1 MAGMTWPLGR
11 RGLQVADQPM
21 QQAPPRDPAPHP
33 SPATRDHA
41 PPPTAQQ
48 PGGTGGDAAPQEASQ
63 PPPSPRRHHW
73 LLFTAGVALVAVAG
87 VALLT
92 WDAPLA
98 RGRNP
103 QTEDAYV
110 DGDTTPLS
118 ARVQGYIRRLPVV
131 DNQAVHAG
139 DLIAQLDDDDYRA
152 QYEQAQAQAGVAAAM
167 LQSLDERE
175 VALRLQV
182 DQAVASLDAARAGL
196 VSTGPEVLRQR
207 TLAPTDAGLGRNVDA
222 ANAEAQVTGAGVDR
236 AGAQLDAMR
245 RQLDVLAAQRR
256 QAQATLAARQAD
268 ARLAAITL
276 DWTRIRAPEDGT
288 LGARAVRVGTLV
300 APGTAVIGITPLDAV
315 WVTANFTERQI
326 AHLRPGLPARLRV
339 DAFPGQVLD
348 GHVAGLSPGTG
359 ATFSGLPADNTTGN
373 YTKVVQRVPVKIAI
387 DWGSSPLRGLV
398 RPGMSVSA
406 LVATDAN
413 APPAPRNGR

>member
-1 MAGMTWPLGR
+1 MIGMSRSLGQ
-11 RGLQVADQPM
+11 RGLEVGDQPM
-21 QQAPPRDPAPHP
+21 QQAPIRDPAPHP
-33 SPATRDHA
+33 SPAIRDPA
-41 PPPTAQQ
+41 PPPAAEQ
-48 PGGTGGDAAPQEASQ
+48 PSGTGDAVPQDASQ
-63 PPPSPRRHHW
+63 PPPSPPRHW
-73 LLFTAGVALVAVAG
+73 LLFAAGVALVAVAG
-87 VALLT
+87 VALLI

-98 RGRNP
+98 RKRNP

-118 ARVQGYIRRLPVV
+118 ARVQGYIRRLPVT

-152 QYEQAQAQAGVAAAM
+152 QYEQAQAQTGVAAAM

-196 VSTGPEVLRQR
+196 VSTGPEAVRQR
-207 TLAPTDAGLGRNVDA
+207 VLAPTAAGLGRNVDA
-222 ANAEAQVTGAGVDR
+222 ADAEAQVTGAGVDR
-236 AGAQLDAMR
+236 ARAQLDSMR

-276 DWTRIRAPEDGT
+276 DWTHIRAPVDGT

-300 APGTAVIGITPLDAV
+300 APGTPVISITPLDSI

-326 AHLRPGLPARLRV
+326 GDLQPGLRARLRV

-387 DWGSSPLRGLV
+387 DWNGSPLRGLV

-406 LVATDAN
+406 LVATDAT
-413 APPAPRNGR
+413 APAAPRNAR

>member
-1 MAGMTWPLGR
+1 MAGMSRSLGR
-11 RGLQVADQPM
+11 RGLEVADQPM
-21 QQAPPRDPAPHP
+21 QQAPTRDPAPHP
-33 SPATRDHA
+33 SPAIRDPA
-41 PPPTAQQ
+41 PPPAAEQS
-48 PGGTGGDAAPQEASQ
+48 GGIRRDAAPQDASQ
-63 PPPSPRRHHW
+63 PPPAPPKRHW
-73 LLFTAGVALVAVAG
+73 LLFAAGAVLVAVAG
-87 VALLT
+87 LALLT
-92 WDAPLA
+92 WDSPLA

-118 ARVQGYIRRLPVV
+118 ARVQGYIRRLPIV

-152 QYEQAQAQAGVAAAM
+152 QSEQAQAQAGVAAAM

-196 VSTGPEVLRQR
+196 VSSGPEVVRQR
-207 TLAPTDAGLGRNVDA
+207 ILAPTAAGLGRNVDA

-236 AGAQLDAMR
+236 AGAQLDSMR
-245 RQLDVLAAQRR
+245 RQLEVLAAQRR
-256 QAQATLAARQAD
+256 QAQATLGARQAD
-268 ARLAAITL
+268 ARLAGITL
-276 DWTRIRAPEDGT
+276 DWTHIRAPVDGT

-300 APGTAVIGITPLDAV
+300 SPGTPVISITPLDSI
-315 WVTANFTERQI
+315 WVTANFTERQVGD
-326 AHLRPGLPARLRV
+326 LQPGLPARLRV

-387 DWGSSPLRGLV
+387 DWNGSPLRGLV

-413 APPAPRNGR
+413 APAAPRSAR

>member
-1 MAGMTWPLGR
+1 MTQSLGR
-11 RGLQVADQPM
+11 RGLEVADQPM
-21 QQAPPRDPAPHP
+21 QQAPIRDPAPHP
-33 SPATRDHA
+33 SRATPDHA
-41 PPPTAQQ
+41 PPPAPEQ
-48 PGGTGGDAAPQEASQ
+48 PGGTAGDATPKQEANQ
-63 PPPSPRRHHW
+63 PPSPPKRHW
-73 LLFTAGVALVAVAG
+73 LLFAAGVALVAVAG

-152 QYEQAQAQAGVAAAM
+152 QFEQAQAQAGVAAAM

-196 VSTGPEVLRQR
+196 VSSGPEVVRQR
-207 TLAPTDAGLGRNVDA
+207 ILAPTAAGLGRNVDA

-236 AGAQLDAMR
+236 AGAQLDSMR
-245 RQLDVLAAQRR
+245 RQLEVLAAQRR
-256 QAQATLAARQAD
+256 QAQATLGARQAD
-268 ARLAAITL
+268 ARLAGITL
-276 DWTRIRAPEDGT
+276 DWTHIRAPVDGT

-300 APGTAVIGITPLDAV
+300 SPGTPVISITPLDSI
-315 WVTANFTERQI
+315 WVTANFTERQVGD
-326 AHLRPGLPARLRV
+326 LQPGLPARLRV

-387 DWGSSPLRGLV
+387 DWNGSPLRGLV

-413 APPAPRNGR
+413 APAAPRNAR

>member
-1 MAGMTWPLGR
+1 
-11 RGLQVADQPM
+11 M
-21 QQAPPRDPAPHP
+21 QQAPVRDPAPHP
-33 SPATRDHA
+33 SPSTRDPA
-41 PPPTAQQ
+41 PPPTAEQ
-48 PGGTGGDAAPQEASQ
+48 PGRTEGDAAPPDGSQ
-63 PPPSPRRHHW
+63 PPPKRHW
-73 LLFTAGVALVAVAG
+73 MLFAAGVALVAAAG
-87 VALLT
+87 VALLA

-98 RGRNP
+98 RERNP

-118 ARVQGYIRRLPVV
+118 ARVQGYVRRLPVA
-131 DNQAVHAG
+131 DNQPVHAG
-139 DLIAQLDDDDYRA
+139 DLIAQFDDDDYRA
-152 QYEQAQAQAGVAAAM
+152 QLEQAQAQAGVAAAM
-167 LQSLDERE
+167 LQSLDQRE

-196 VSTGPEVLRQR
+196 LSTGPEALRQR
-207 TLAPTDAGLGRNVDA
+207 TLAPTDAGLGRSVDT
-222 ANAEAQVTGAGVDR
+222 ANAEAQVTGAAVDR

-256 QAQATLAARQAD
+256 QAQAALAARQAD

-276 DWTRIRAPEDGT
+276 DWTRIRAPVDGM
-288 LGARAVRVGTLV
+288 LGARAVRVGVLV
-300 APGTAVIGITPLDAV
+300 APGTAVVAITPLDTV

-326 AHLRPGLPARLRV
+326 AHLQPGAPARLRV

-348 GHVAGLSPGTG
+348 GHVAGLSPGAG
-359 ATFSGLPADNTTGN
+359 ATFSGLPADNATGN

-406 LVATDAN
+406 LVATGAN
-413 APPAPRNGR
+413 APAAPRNAR

>member
-1 MAGMTWPLGR
+1 
-11 RGLQVADQPM
+11 VADQPM
-21 QQAPPRDPAPHP
+21 QQVTARDPAPHP
-33 SPATRDHA
+33 SSPTRDPA
-41 PPPTAQQ
+41 PLPAAEQ
-48 PGGTGGDAAPQEASQ
+48 PGGTGGDAAPQDGSQ
-63 PPPSPRRHHW
+63 PPSPPKRHW
-73 LLFTAGVALVAVAG
+73 LLFAAGVALVAAAG
-87 VALLT
+87 VALLA

-98 RGRNP
+98 RERNP

-118 ARVQGYIRRLPVV
+118 ARVQGYVRRLPVA
-131 DNQAVHAG
+131 DNQPVHAG

-152 QYEQAQAQAGVAAAM
+152 QLEQAQAQAGVAAAM
-167 LQSLDERE
+167 LQSLDGRE

-182 DQAVASLDAARAGL
+182 DQSLASLDAARAGL
-196 VSTGPEVLRQR
+196 VSTGPEALRQR
-207 TLAPTDAGLGRNVDA
+207 TLAPTDAGLGRSVDT
-222 ANAEAQVTGAGVDR
+222 ANAEAQVTGAAVDR
-236 AGAQLDAMR
+236 AQAQLDAMR
-245 RQLDVLAAQRR
+245 QQLDVLAAQRR

-268 ARLAAITL
+268 TRLAAITL
-276 DWTRIRAPEDGT
+276 DWTRIRAPVDGV

-300 APGTAVIGITPLDAV
+300 APGTAVIAITPLDTV

-326 AHLRPGLPARLRV
+326 AHLQPGVPARLRV

-413 APPAPRNGR
+413 APAAPRNAR

>member
-1 MAGMTWPLGR
+1 
-11 RGLQVADQPM
+11 M
-21 QQAPPRDPAPHP
+21 QQVTARDPAPHP
-33 SPATRDHA
+33 SSPTRDPA
-41 PPPTAQQ
+41 PLPAAEQ
-48 PGGTGGDAAPQEASQ
+48 PGGTGGDAAPQDGSQ
-63 PPPSPRRHHW
+63 PPSPPKRHW
-73 LLFTAGVALVAVAG
+73 LLFAAGVALVAAAG
-87 VALLT
+87 VALLA

-98 RGRNP
+98 RERNP

-118 ARVQGYIRRLPVV
+118 ARVQGYVRRLPVA
-131 DNQAVHAG
+131 DNQPVHAG

-152 QYEQAQAQAGVAAAM
+152 QLEQAQAQAGVAAAM
-167 LQSLDERE
+167 LQSLDGRE

-182 DQAVASLDAARAGL
+182 DQSLASLDAARAGL
-196 VSTGPEVLRQR
+196 VSTGPEALRQR
-207 TLAPTDAGLGRNVDA
+207 TLAPTDAGLGRSVDT
-222 ANAEAQVTGAGVDR
+222 ANAEAQVTGAAVDR
-236 AGAQLDAMR
+236 AQAQLDAMR
-245 RQLDVLAAQRR
+245 QQLDVLAAQRR

-268 ARLAAITL
+268 TRLAAITL
-276 DWTRIRAPEDGT
+276 DWTRIRAPVDGV

-300 APGTAVIGITPLDAV
+300 APGTAVIAITPLDTV

-326 AHLRPGLPARLRV
+326 AHLQPGVPARLRV

-413 APPAPRNGR
+413 APAAPRNAR